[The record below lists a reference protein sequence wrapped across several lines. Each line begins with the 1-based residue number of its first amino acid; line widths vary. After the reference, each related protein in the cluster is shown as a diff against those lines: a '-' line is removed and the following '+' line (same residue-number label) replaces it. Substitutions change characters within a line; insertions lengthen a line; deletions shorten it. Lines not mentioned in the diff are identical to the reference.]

1 MRKLFVGAMTLMFC
15 VSSAGLSF
23 AYEKEIKALSV
34 TMCEK
39 VTKAGKKNLA
49 VADFTDLQG
58 NTTELGRFLAEEL
71 SAELADNAKG
81 FEMVDRNN
89 LRSILTEHK
98 FSMSGLV
105 DPKTVKE
112 LGRIAGVDAIVTG
125 TITPFGDSVRV
136 SAKVIA
142 TDTAKVIATAK
153 GDIAKTKAIEE
164 LLCKGIDTR
173 AEASPVA
180 ASSTPVPKSAKGKQ
194 NVEAQNLLFE
204 SQGCRLSVQSVT
216 CTLLVTNKSKDK
228 SILIYG
234 NRGSASSRIIDNAG
248 NEFRATR
255 VKLGTREEEGYVE
268 NTQVENVPSKLILT
282 FGNIDSQPE
291 NISLLDIS
299 IQADYKNFQ
308 AQIRNIPLSK

>member
-1 MRKLFVGAMTLMFC
+1 MRNLFIGTMIFMCCLSF
-15 VSSAGLSF
+15 AGRSF
-23 AYEKEIKALSV
+23 AYEKEIKALSI

-39 VTKAGKKNLA
+39 VAKAGKKTLA

-71 SAELADNAKG
+71 SSNLAEDGKG
-81 FEMVDRNN
+81 FEIVDRNN

-105 DPKTVKE
+105 DPKTIKE

-164 LLCKGIDTR
+164 LLCKGIDTG
-173 AEASPVA
+173 ASPVEPQV
-180 ASSTPVPKSAKGKQ
+180 ASPTPKPVAKGQ
-194 NVEAQNLLFE
+194 QQQVEVKNFLF
-204 SQGCRLSVQSVT
+204 QLQKCTLSGQTVT
-216 CTLLVTNKSKDK
+216 CDFLVTNKDNDRQLTICSNCF
-228 SILIYG
+228 LYG
-234 NRGSASSRIIDNAG
+234 RSRIVDDMG
-248 NEFRATR
+248 NEFNASK
-255 VKLGTREEEGYVE
+255 VQMGNSSGSEISNKLVSNIPMKSRLSFEGV
-268 NTQVENVPSKLILT
+268 T
-282 FGNIDSQPE
+282 SQPKLL
-291 NISLLDIS
+291 SLLEI
-299 IQADYKNFQ
+299 NCGGLM
-308 AQIRNIPLSK
+308 AQLRDIPLATK